1 MAVIT
6 KEAPAR
12 EAALGPLAIE
22 RSDRI
27 TEYKRRRP
35 QILQKRLS
43 AADAAK
49 YLEDGWSQ
57 RRALPKDR
65 VVIEKRKSH
74 DEILE
79 NRLWCILYQFG
90 FTELNK
96 SRQFQIQVTGGG
108 DSVFKQIDVYAKL
121 GDVTLVA
128 ECKSSENKQG
138 RHLQKDIGEFASL
151 QKPISNTLRRHYGTN
166 SKLKIIWLFVT
177 SNVIWSSPDR
187 ARANEGNIQIIEEH
201 EMRYFEERSKKIGHA
216 ARYQFIGEF
225 LSTEKVP
232 GLANYSVPAI
242 RAKMGGVWI
251 FYFLAPP
258 DRLLPIAFVNHR
270 GLRDLDGAPA
280 YQRLLVRS
288 RLKEIGEYL
297 DSGGFF
303 PNSILLNFKE
313 SVRFEKHTSFDDK
326 QISFGTLY
334 LPDRFKS
341 AWVIDGQH
349 RLFGFTETSDQTI
362 KHTIPVLAFE
372 KLDKINEAELFATI
386 NSKQQK
392 VQRGLLDELAGE
404 LKLDS
409 EDFDERCSGIASR
422 ALDLMASETGNPFE
436 DRIKTGDLADSD
448 TICLTIS
455 EIKRAVISTRLLGSL
470 NRKTDVE
477 IPGPFTRGTAKQTVD
492 ALAEGLTRYFRLIED
507 ANQERWERGRP
518 GYLCS
523 NIAVQGFIRL
533 LAALVEF
540 MKTETHQEPS
550 SLEPD
555 VLVSQI
561 ECYLKPA
568 LEFIETAEDVEFAK
582 RFKQPFGSGGPP
594 RYFAQLCKLVITEYP
609 HFEPA
614 GLEEVLAEQESEI
627 VDQADALVKSIVD
640 RVHTYVVDTLR
651 GAYGP
656 AFFDKGIPQKEI
668 KLSAHSKMYEERGDP
683 MPVETYLDFTDLK
696 KIVEHAQNWNLFS
709 AQLNIRLPGEKGG
722 QAKYLR
728 WMDSINEIRRV
739 PAHPY
744 GRKYKDDQIE
754 LLGLVDDKL
763 RNVGI

>member
-1 MAVIT
+1 MEVIE
-6 KEAPAR
+6 KEAPVK
-12 EAALGPLAIE
+12 EAVLGPLAIE
-22 RSDRI
+22 RNDRV

-35 QILQKRLS
+35 QLLQKRLPV
-43 AADAAK
+43 AEAAK
-49 YLEDGWSQ
+49 YLENGWSQ
-57 RRALPKDR
+57 RRLLPKDR
-65 VVIEKRKSH
+65 VIIEKRKSH

-79 NRLWCILYQFG
+79 NRLWCVLYQFG
-90 FTELNK
+90 FAEL
-96 SRQFQIQVTGGG
+96 SRTRQFQIQVTGSG
-108 DSVFKQIDVYAKL
+108 DPVYKQIDVYAKI
-121 GDVTLVA
+121 GDIAVVA
-128 ECKSSENKQG
+128 ECKSNATKQG
-138 RHLQKDIGEFASL
+138 RHLQKDIGELSSL
-151 QKPISNTLRRHYGTN
+151 QRPISNALRHHYGADG
-166 SKLKIIWLFVT
+166 KLKIIWLLVT
-177 SNVIWSSPDR
+177 SNIVWSSPDR
-187 ARANEGNIQIIEEH
+187 ARAKEGNIQIIQEH
-201 EMRYFEERSKKIGHA
+201 ELRYFEEISKKIGHA
-216 ARYQFIGEF
+216 TRYQFIGEF
-225 LSTEKVP
+225 LRTEKVP

-242 RAKMGGVWI
+242 RAKMGGVWT

-303 PNSILLNFKE
+303 PNSILLNFKDT
-313 SVRFEKHTSFDDK
+313 VRFEKHTSFDDRH
-326 QISFGTLY
+326 ISFGTLY

-349 RLFGFTETSDQTI
+349 RLFGFTETTDEKI

-372 KLDKINEAELFATI
+372 KLDKLSEAELFATI

-392 VQRGLLDELAGE
+392 VQKGLLDELAGE

-409 EDFDERCSGIASR
+409 DDFDERCSGIASR
-422 ALDLMASETGNPFE
+422 ALDLMASETGSPFE
-436 DRIKTGDLADSD
+436 DRIKTADLADSD

-455 EIKRAVISTRLLGSL
+455 EIKRAIISTRLLGSL
-470 NRKTDVE
+470 NRKTGLE
-477 IPGPFTRGTAKQTVD
+477 IPGPFTRGTVKETVE
-492 ALAEGLTRYFRLIED
+492 ALAEGLTIYFKLI
-507 ANQERWERGRP
+507 ANSNQERWERGRP

-523 NIAVQGFIRL
+523 NIGVQGFIRL

-540 MKTETHQEPS
+540 MKGDTHQEPS
-550 SLEPD
+550 SLEAD
-555 VLVSQI
+555 ALISQI
-561 ECYLKPA
+561 ECYLKPV
-568 LEFIETAEDVEFAK
+568 LEFVETAEDVEFGK

-594 RYFAQLCKLVITEYP
+594 RYFAQLCKLVIGQYP
-609 HFEPA
+609 AFKPA
-614 GLEEVLAEQESEI
+614 GLEEVLAEQESET

-640 RVHTYVVDTLR
+640 RVHGYVVNSLKQS
-651 GAYGP
+651 YGP
-656 AFFDKGIPQKEI
+656 GYFDKGIPQKEI
-668 KLSAHSKMYEERGDP
+668 KLKAHNSMYDERGDP
-683 MPVETYLDFTDLK
+683 MPIETYLDFIDLK
-696 KIVEHAQNWNLFS
+696 KIVEHTQNWSSFS
-709 AQLNIRLPGEKGG
+709 TTFNIRLPGEKGG

-763 RNVGI
+763 RNAGI